1 MRKEKVGAKQLYL
14 VEDNNIKE
22 STAGRKVYNLCM
34 YLLNSIPY
42 SCYFAG
48 VLCVVLLS
56 IYSYVAKDTVEEIKS
71 GVLEYCNDKY
81 DGDFVRV
88 GCSDKCERL
97 YSRACRVS
105 DGRVEFIVVVRFM
118 RDGSTKYSD
127 NYREVL
133 RKASSG
139 TAS

>member
-14 VEDNNIKE
+14 VEDNNTKE
-22 STAGRKVYNLCM
+22 STAGRKVYDLCM

-42 SCYFAG
+42 RCYFAG

-56 IYSYVAKDTVEEIKS
+56 IYPYVARDTVEEIKS

-81 DGDFVRV
+81 DGDFVWI
-88 GCSDKCERL
+88 GYSDKCERL
-97 YSRACRVS
+97 YSRECRVS
-105 DGRVEFIVVVRFM
+105 DGRVEFIVIVRFM

-127 NYREVL
+127 NYKEVL
-133 RKASSG
+133 RKSSSG